1 MTIPRTPA
9 PPTPAD
15 FDWTGRTVLVTGAEG
30 FIGSALVD
38 LLVARGAEVRA
49 FVHYKPYAEKGHLA
63 HHFTDPHSPVETLAG
78 DVRDAGRVMDAVA
91 GCDTVFHLA
100 ALIGI
105 PYSYESPGA
114 YVQTN
119 VVGTENVAE
128 ACRRHAV
135 RRLVHTST
143 SEVYGT
149 ARTAPISEDHPLQPQ
164 SPYSASKI
172 GADMTALSHWHAFE
186 LPVTVVRPFNTYGPR
201 QSARAVIPT
210 ILSQL
215 HSGTRQIRLGSLAPT
230 RDFTY
235 VTDTAAGFLALA
247 ACDRAVGHAVN
258 LGTGQEISVGDL
270 AEALIAASGRDAEIV
285 VDPARL
291 RPAGSEVQR
300 LLSDNS
306 RARDWAGWQPEVS
319 LEEGLR
325 HTSDWVADN
334 LRLFATDRYDV

>member
-1 MTIPRTPA
+1 MTTTPNS
-9 PPTPAD
+9 PTNTPT
-15 FDWTGRTVLVTGAEG
+15 DWTGRTVLVTGAEG
-30 FIGSALVD
+30 FIGSTLVD
-38 LLVARGAEVRA
+38 LLAARGADVRA

-63 HHFTDPHSPVETLAG
+63 HHLADPHSPVETITG
-78 DVRDAGRVMDAVA
+78 DIRDAGRVMDAVA

-105 PYSYESPGA
+105 PYSYDSPGA

-128 ACRRHAV
+128 ACRRHSV

-149 ARTAPISEDHPLQPQ
+149 ALTAPISEEHPLQPQ

-172 GADMTALSHWHAFE
+172 GTDMMALSHWHAFE

-210 ILSQL
+210 ILAQL
-215 HSGTRQIRLGSLAPT
+215 HEGAREIKLGSLTPT

-247 ACDRAVGHAVN
+247 DCDRALGHSVN
-258 LGTGQEISVGDL
+258 LGTGQEISIGDL
-270 AEALIAASGRDAEIV
+270 AEALIRASGRDAEV
-285 VDPARL
+285 VADPERL

-319 LEEGLR
+319 LEDGLR
-325 HTSDWVADN
+325 RTSDWVAAHPH
-334 LRLFATDRYDV
+334 LFAADRYRV